1 PAPCTARLRRIGP
14 ICEQNGSVLKKVV
27 ALLLIGFVIY
37 YLLTTPTSAADAV
50 SDAFDGIMNAFE
62 QLETFFNELTS

>member
-1 PAPCTARLRRIGP
+1 M
-14 ICEQNGSVLKKVV
+14 LKKVV